1 MNKDKTVIFR
11 LSKEKYD
18 RYKNMCKKQGFNMS
32 QRFRNFID
40 EELNK
45 EIIKYDQNVNDYLSN
60 LIGTENKLTGS
71 SHRVDK

>member
-32 QRFRNFID
+32 QRFRSFID
-40 EELNK
+40 GELNK
-45 EIIKYDQNVNDYLSN
+45 EIIKSNDQKNN
-60 LIGTENKLTGS
+60 
-71 SHRVDK
+71 